1 MAHYVYIRAYGLD
14 ATTAD
19 SGPIASSPPELGSP
33 HNLYAILDG
42 ADVDVE
48 WDYTYVPGDDLQ
60 GFRVYI
66 GYNPMPQWN
75 EATDTGMAGGDSGYP
90 TEHFT
95 VPIPNTWYGQVYVCV
110 QAYSGDP
117 DVTTQTATIGL
128 MLPPRSTTGAQIDAP
143 SDTTLRWAT
152 DLYSSTRAS
161 QEPALELRGIPIGA
175 IIEQGVATIL
185 DTTDSIAVAF
195 TDLRTSDYVVT
206 NYATTNNGG
215 GALWV
220 EDIDAGVGFT
230 IASTASVSSDTD
242 VNWCVIRA
250 MERTV

>member
-1 MAHYVYIRAYGLD
+1 MPYYVAIRAYGVGD
-14 ATTAD
+14 NAD
-19 SGPIASSPPELGSP
+19 SNVTESSPPELGVP
-33 HNLYAILDG
+33 QNLYAILDG

-48 WDYTYVPGDDLQ
+48 WDYAYVPGDDLQ

-75 EATDTGMAGGDSGYP
+75 EATDTGMSGGDSGYP

-110 QAYSGDP
+110 QAYSGSAGTETSLVFP
-117 DVTTQTATIGL
+117 L
-128 MLPPRSTTGAQIDAP
+128 RLPPRATTGAQIDAP

-161 QEPALELRGIPIGA
+161 QEPALELRGMPIGA

-230 IASTASVSSDTD
+230 IASTASVSADTD